1 MYSNTDSY
9 ITPAPWVNGTDGTG
23 TATNVPFYL
32 QGSQTG
38 GILQGTQSDP
48 STGYVPGQGTVPYSG
63 LPYSPGQGSAPY
75 QPQILVQMPTTM
87 DPQAWQQW
95 AQQNALANSAAQGIS
110 SGAGG
115 TGGGV
120 SYYNPDNLYAGDPT
134 APATNQTIDVSGNT
148 SQNGLPP
155 LSSGTTS
162 SGTSGGG
169 GGGGGSGGTRPT
181 ATTSSGGT
189 GTVLTA
195 NPDGSGTSTNANAN
209 SMGLFGTPQYT
220 PVAGNTSPQING
232 ANLAFPNGVVSSYQ
246 QGQPGM
252 NQAQGGALQMNS
264 YNPQAVMQQYMN
276 TPGQQLLGQGAGNY
290 FMQSPGYQYAVN
302 QALGQVNANSA
313 ARGLLESGRG
323 QRNMIDR
330 AQGMASQEYNNW
342 WNQQNGLFNNYQDR
356 LAGLAGGDTGANNA
370 MAVGAG
376 QSANTMTTGQNLGS
390 LFGNQGNAG
399 FSGILNT
406 GAAQA
411 GAINNA
417 ASSQAQINSINQ
429 ATQLGMATGTGT
441 GR

>member
-1 MYSNTDSY
+1 MYANTDSY
-9 ITPAPWVNGTDGTG
+9 ITPAPWVNGTNSTG

-32 QGSQTG
+32 QGTQTG

-48 STGYVPGQGTVPYSG
+48 STGYVPGQGTAPFSNPAYV
-63 LPYSPGQGSAPY
+63 PGQGSAPNFGAMSEQQIY
-75 QPQILVQMPTTM
+75 QWLHQMQQTGGVYNTNPQGV
-87 DPQAWQQW
+87 
-95 AQQNALANSAAQGIS
+95 S
-110 SGAGG
+110 SGVGG

-134 APATNQTIDVSGNT
+134 APATNQTIDVSGMT

-169 GGGGGSGGTRPT
+169 GGGGGGSGGTRPT
-181 ATTSSGGT
+181 TSSGGS

-195 NPDGSGTSTNANAN
+195 NPDGSGTSTNTNAN
-209 SMGLFGTPQYT
+209 GMGLFGTPQYT
-220 PVAGNTSPQING
+220 PTGGGDSSPHING

-264 YNPQAVMQQYMN
+264 YNPQAVMNQYMQ

-429 ATQLGMATGTGT
+429 ATQLGMATGTGQ